1 LSEASYLGTLLLFEL
16 FYVEIRVPS
25 TKYWL
30 GTRRRRG
37 AANLK
42 VAFCLAAGQQT
53 SMAST
58 YKSFFGP

>member
-1 LSEASYLGTLLLFEL
+1 VSEASYLGTLLLFEL
-16 FYVEIRVPS
+16 FYVEICVPS

-30 GTRRRRG
+30 GTRRRG

-42 VAFCLAAGQQT
+42 VAFCLAASQQT

-58 YKSFFGP
+58 